1 MSHGLHLQYCL
12 TSPTREEVDKA
23 HAKGRWLDIGV
34 MSVKN
39 MMAVSKKRVGLFL
52 LLGLSSPPLQFFYNS
67 FLFQT
72 WSINSYSAFVAH
84 ESFMTKPADITIN
97 LSDNTNDA
105 AILEHEF
112 GVLARHLHT
121 EAWAGRLEKLGPA
134 ECIEAYAKPL
144 QSNRRNVVVIA
155 DDKSRRSADVFD
167 VYHAFVP
174 TERPQ
179 AYGEQYSWVCDD
191 KLAYSDQCL
200 YHVNDLKS
208 NSKNWTLSDDAKVQY
223 CLSEKVEEHCK
234 LNVSLAM
241 AMVVL
246 LTDLFKIIVMFVV
259 ATTVH
264 DSPLMTTGDAI
275 SSFMRDPDPYTEGM
289 CMASKR
295 MIDAHPKRW
304 PAVPIFVRFQ
314 QFFWA
319 HTIKTRV
326 AVCCL
331 LFMLSISLNGALF
344 CTVNEPIGIT
354 NFFKL
359 GFGQINRQFFIGWH
373 HKEPRFFVRA
383 VFLANIGH
391 AMFGS
396 LYIVYSNVV
405 YAMTFTDEWARY
417 GIHRKGL
424 RVSEA
429 PRGSQRTVY
438 FLLMPYQTAVPIM
451 AFSVAIHGMISQ
463 TLFLI
468 DVEAYGHDLDH
479 GQGMMDYKRT
489 PQFDFSTTGFS
500 PPGNAAVIIL
510 GFALVVLLL
519 LLSIRRL
526 KSNMPVAGTCSAAIS
541 AACHPADDEPEDA
554 YTLPIKWGETDIY
567 RGIGHCAFSSRDVKD
582 PSEYTP
588 YM

>member
-1 MSHGLHLQYCL
+1 MS
-12 TSPTREEVDKA
+12 A
-23 HAKGRWLDIGV
+23 
-34 MSVKN
+34 KN

-52 LLGLSSPPLQFFYNS
+52 LLALTSPLLQFFYNS

-72 WSINSYSAFVAH
+72 WSTNSYSAFVAH
-84 ESFMTKPADITIN
+84 ESFMTKPGNITIK
-97 LSDNTNDA
+97 LSNSTNDA
-105 AILEHEF
+105 ATLEQEF
-112 GVLARHLHT
+112 GALAKHLHA
-121 EAWAGRLEKLGPA
+121 EAWAGKLQKLGPA

-144 QSNRRNVVVIA
+144 QSSRRNVIVIA

-191 KLAYSDQCL
+191 KLAYSDKCL
-200 YHVNDLKS
+200 YHVNDLKA
-208 NSKNWTLSDDAKVQY
+208 NPKNWTLSDDAKVQY
-223 CLSEKVEEHCK
+223 CLSEKVDEHCK
-234 LNVSLAM
+234 LNVSLPM
-241 AMVVL
+241 ALVTL
-246 LTDLFKIIVMFVV
+246 LTDLFKILIMFVV
-259 ATTVH
+259 AITVH

-275 SSFMRDPDPYTEGM
+275 SSFMNDPDPYTDGM

-295 MIDAHPKRW
+295 MIDAHPRRW
-304 PAVPIFVRFQ
+304 PTVPVFIRLQ

-319 HTIKTRV
+319 HTIKTRI
-326 AVCCL
+326 AVVCL

-344 CTVNEPIGIT
+344 CTVNEPIGIF

-373 HKEPRFFVRA
+373 HKEPRYFVRA
-383 VFLANIGH
+383 VFLANVGH
-391 AMFGS
+391 TMFGC
-396 LYIVYSNVV
+396 LYIMYNNVV
-405 YAMTFTDEWARY
+405 YAMVFADEWARY
-417 GIHRKGL
+417 GVDRKGL

-438 FLLMPYQTAVPIM
+438 FFLMPYKLAIPIM
-451 AFSVAIHGMISQ
+451 MFSTGIHGMISQ
-463 TLFLI
+463 TLFLV
-468 DVEAYGHDLDH
+468 DVEAYGHDLSH

-510 GFALVVLLL
+510 GAAMIAMLG

-526 KSNMPVAGTCSAAIS
+526 KSTMPVAGTCSAAIS
-541 AACHPADDEPEDA
+541 AACHPTDDEPEDG
-554 YTLPIKWGETDIY
+554 YLLPVKWGETDIY
-567 RGIGHCAFSSRDVKD
+567 RGIGHCTFSSRDVKE